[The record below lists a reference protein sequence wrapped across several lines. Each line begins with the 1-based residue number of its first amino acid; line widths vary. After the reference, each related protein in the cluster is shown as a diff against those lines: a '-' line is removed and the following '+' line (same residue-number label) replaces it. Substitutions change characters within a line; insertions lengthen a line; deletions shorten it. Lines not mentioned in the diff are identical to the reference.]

1 LFEGPD
7 FQDAD
12 FELDGKIYH
21 GDVEIHR
28 TTKEWY
34 HHHHHLDRRYNAVQL
49 HLVWQDQP
57 DVQIYTSEKRKV
69 ITLDIKTLSPVT
81 GHQFYEL
88 KCQAREIKI
97 DNLYNKLEN
106 LSFERLKY
114 KTTRIKNLVTYT
126 SYDQAIYLLVMRTL
140 GSPNNSL
147 NFEYFASSLPWEDIM
162 KVRNRKQLSAEDWV
176 RFLLSISGLEKTKR
190 AFARS
195 SGNYYNYQLISK
207 SPQLSRIDWQCS
219 GQRPQNHPARHFNI
233 LGKWIYAFPDDSM
246 YFGLKNIFMRRESVN
261 NLIKNMENFFSLSI
275 PRLKGQSRRDQYPS
289 QDNNWGRS
297 KIIELIGNALVPFF
311 YWESIMTSSFG
322 FQEYLKDIYLTLPQT
337 NKYSKL
343 KIFEKIFPEKDN
355 KGQYFYKYQGLLYLH
370 QQYCQKNECKYC
382 PLIDNHKEIDKNSE
396 NI

>member
-1 LFEGPD
+1 
-7 FQDAD
+7 
-12 FELDGKIYH
+12 
-21 GDVEIHR
+21 
-28 TTKEWY
+28 
-34 HHHHHLDRRYNAVQL
+34 
-49 HLVWQDQP
+49 
-57 DVQIYTSEKRKV
+57 
-69 ITLDIKTLSPVT
+69 
-81 GHQFYEL
+81 
-88 KCQAREIKI
+88 
-97 DNLYNKLEN
+97 
-106 LSFERLKY
+106 
-114 KTTRIKNLVTYT
+114 
-126 SYDQAIYLLVMRTL
+126 
-140 GSPNNSL
+140 
-147 NFEYFASSLPWEDIM
+147 
-162 KVRNRKQLSAEDWV
+162 
-176 RFLLSISGLEKTKR
+176 
-190 AFARS
+190 
-195 SGNYYNYQLISK
+195 
-207 SPQLSRIDWQCS
+207 
-219 GQRPQNHPARHFNI
+219 
-233 LGKWIYAFPDDSM
+233 M

-355 KGQYFYKYQGLLYLH
+355 KGQNFYKYQGLLYLH